1 MTINI
6 SIQDVVDNLH
16 PKITVLGVGGSGG
29 NAVNNMINANLEGVD
44 FLIANTDAQ
53 ALQISKCPNKIQLGL
68 NSTKGLGAGMRPDIG
83 KQAAEEAIQDL
94 SEKFDGSHMLF
105 IAAGM
110 GGGTGTGA
118 APVIAKL
125 AREKGI
131 LTVGVVTKPF
141 HFEGSQR
148 MKLADKGIE
157 ELQQYVDTLLTI
169 PNQNLFRIA
178 NEKTTFSD
186 AFKMADDVLYAGVR
200 GVTDLMVQPG
210 MINLDFSDIKTVM
223 SEMGKAMMGTGEA
236 SGEARAIAA
245 AEAAIANPLID
256 DVSLK
261 GAKGLIINIT
271 GGKDITLY
279 EVDEAANRIKQ
290 EVDEEANIIYGT
302 TCDERLE
309 GLVRVSIV
317 ATGIDANINKLA
329 KPIENFAPINI
340 NNEIYKNDNVETN
353 EQNNDQVNS
362 IASNYEDKLID
373 TTSEKD
379 KNFIEENI
387 NMDHV
392 NINEQKTE
400 DLDTELISE
409 NDHQD
414 VVENISIETN
424 DILEEKTNE
433 ILEEETNDILE
444 EDLKHDHALKDE
456 ENNTTNEASVRRLSL
471 FDTLTTESTET
482 PADNINLTEKTEP
495 ILSPS
500 EEVLDTSKS
509 EDLPIK
515 DELINE
521 FDAEEKHSID
531 ADNEFNHYASAV
543 KVENDWYYFDSNLEP
558 EYDRYSSDIYN
569 EILAGESARLSKLYP
584 KYKWVEIKEGMIYNS
599 NRNVFPAK
607 NGLLIQQ
614 IAPLNQPLPVITLDA
629 DLEQMLIKMA
639 RQSGEEGLVLDNE
652 LAQKLLTKIAETTQ
666 KLSNEGKTAAL
677 VVSPAIRRQFSAIVR
692 QHVEEMIVLAFT
704 ELPDNRK
711 INVVA
716 SIAG

>member
-6 SIQDVVDNLH
+6 SIQDVAQNLH

-53 ALQISKCPNKIQLGL
+53 ALQISSCPNKIQLGL

-83 KQAAEEAIQDL
+83 RQAAEEAIQDL
-94 SEKFDGSHMLF
+94 NEKFEGSHMLF

-148 MKLADKGIE
+148 MKLAEKGIE

-236 SGEARAIAA
+236 QGEGRAIAA

-302 TCDERLE
+302 TCDDRLE
-309 GLVRVSIV
+309 GVVRVSIV
-317 ATGIDANINKLA
+317 ATGIDAKNNILA

-340 NNEIYKNDNVETN
+340 NNDIYKQDIEKSESLTESNVLQDHVQDESNVDEEVNGISNEEIHNNLNTENIDLDDQTNINKIET
-353 EQNNDQVNS
+353 
-362 IASNYEDKLID
+362 ASL
-373 TTSEKD
+373 
-379 KNFIEENI
+379 EENI
-387 NMDHV
+387 DDIDDKV
-392 NINEQKTE
+392 FEQNEVTE
-400 DLDTELISE
+400 AADLIE
-409 NDHQD
+409 ND
-414 VVENISIETN
+414 NIADEVSSSSPQTEKSNET
-424 DILEEKTNE
+424 
-433 ILEEETNDILE
+433 
-444 EDLKHDHALKDE
+444 
-456 ENNTTNEASVRRLSL
+456 SVRRLSL
-471 FDTLTTESTET
+471 FDTLSTKNRSEDI
-482 PADNINLTEKTEP
+482 ASENEVLSKTEP
-495 ILSPS
+495 VFASS
-500 EEVLDTSKS
+500 EEKIEQNQS
-509 EDLPIK
+509 EDNNL
-515 DELINE
+515 
-521 FDAEEKHSID
+521 SID
-531 ADNEFNHYASAV
+531 EKEEF
-543 KVENDWYYFDSNLEP
+543 
-558 EYDRYSSDIYN
+558 
-569 EILAGESARLSKLYP
+569 
-584 KYKWVEIKEGMIYNS
+584 
-599 NRNVFPAK
+599 
-607 NGLLIQQ
+607 
-614 IAPLNQPLPVITLDA
+614 
-629 DLEQMLIKMA
+629 
-639 RQSGEEGLVLDNE
+639 SGEETESSEIDDEFNQETEEELLDIPTF
-652 LAQKLLTKIAETTQ
+652 L
-666 KLSNEGKTAAL
+666 
-677 VVSPAIRRQFSAIVR
+677 RRQA
-692 QHVEEMIVLAFT
+692 
-704 ELPDNRK
+704 N
-711 INVVA
+711 
-716 SIAG
+716 

>member
-6 SIQDVVDNLH
+6 SIQDVEQNLH

-29 NAVNNMINANLEGVD
+29 NAINNMINANLEGVD

-53 ALQISKCPNKIQLGL
+53 ALQISNCPNKIQLGL

-83 KQAAEEAIQDL
+83 RQAAEEAIQDL
-94 SEKFDGSHMLF
+94 SEKFEGSHMLF

-148 MKLADKGIE
+148 MKLAEKGIE

-236 SGEARAIAA
+236 EGEGRAIAA

-302 TCDERLE
+302 TCDDRLE
-309 GLVRVSIV
+309 GVVRVSIV
-317 ATGIDANINKLA
+317 ATGIDANNNIST

-340 NNEIYKNDNVETN
+340 NNDIYKQHLDNSESLTESTVSQEHSLQDGSILNEEIKGISNEEIINNQNSENNYLDEQTNINQIETASLEDN
-353 EQNNDQVNS
+353 IDDKVFEQNEVSEAIDQ
-362 IASNYEDKLID
+362 
-373 TTSEKD
+373 
-379 KNFIEENI
+379 IETDN
-387 NMDHV
+387 
-392 NINEQKTE
+392 
-400 DLDTELISE
+400 ISE
-409 NDHQD
+409 EVTNSSLH
-414 VVENISIETN
+414 IE
-424 DILEEKTNE
+424 KPNE
-433 ILEEETNDILE
+433 T
-444 EDLKHDHALKDE
+444 
-456 ENNTTNEASVRRLSL
+456 SVRRLSL
-471 FDTLTTESTET
+471 FDTLTTENKSEDIVSENEV
-482 PADNINLTEKTEP
+482 PLKTEP
-495 ILSPS
+495 VFASS
-500 EEVLDTSKS
+500 EEKIEENAS
-509 EDLPIK
+509 EDKNSEDNNLSI
-515 DELINE
+515 DEKEE
-521 FDAEEKHSID
+521 FSAEETESSQID
-531 ADNEFNHYASAV
+531 DEFNQ
-543 KVENDWYYFDSNLEP
+543 ETEEELL
-558 EYDRYSSDIYN
+558 DIPTF
-569 EILAGESARLSKLYP
+569 L
-584 KYKWVEIKEGMIYNS
+584 
-599 NRNVFPAK
+599 
-607 NGLLIQQ
+607 
-614 IAPLNQPLPVITLDA
+614 
-629 DLEQMLIKMA
+629 
-639 RQSGEEGLVLDNE
+639 
-652 LAQKLLTKIAETTQ
+652 
-666 KLSNEGKTAAL
+666 
-677 VVSPAIRRQFSAIVR
+677 RRQA
-692 QHVEEMIVLAFT
+692 
-704 ELPDNRK
+704 N
-711 INVVA
+711 
-716 SIAG
+716 

>member
-6 SIQDVVDNLH
+6 SIQDVVENLH

-83 KQAAEEAIQDL
+83 RQAAEEAIQDL

-317 ATGIDANINKLA
+317 ATGIDANINKIA

-340 NNEIYKNDNVETN
+340 NNEIYKNDVEETN
-353 EQNNDQVNS
+353 EKINDQINYLDNS
-362 IASNYEDKLID
+362 IANNYEDKSID
-373 TTSEKD
+373 TTSENV

-387 NMDHV
+387 NMDHG
-392 NINEQKTE
+392 NIDEQKT
-400 DLDTELISE
+400 DHLDTELISQKD
-409 NDHQD
+409 NQD
-414 VVENISIETN
+414 VAENISIESN
-424 DILEEKTNE
+424 DIP
-433 ILEEETNDILE
+433 D
-444 EDLKHDHALKDE
+444 EDLKHNHTLNDE
-456 ENNTTNEASVRRLSL
+456 ENITANEASVRRLSL
-471 FDTLTTESTET
+471 FDTLTTESIET
-482 PADNINLTEKTEP
+482 SVDNSNLTEKTEP
-495 ILSPS
+495 ILSQS

-531 ADNEFNHYASAV
+531 ADNEFNQ
-543 KVENDWYYFDSNLEP
+543 ETEEELL
-558 EYDRYSSDIYN
+558 DIPTF
-569 EILAGESARLSKLYP
+569 L
-584 KYKWVEIKEGMIYNS
+584 
-599 NRNVFPAK
+599 
-607 NGLLIQQ
+607 
-614 IAPLNQPLPVITLDA
+614 
-629 DLEQMLIKMA
+629 
-639 RQSGEEGLVLDNE
+639 
-652 LAQKLLTKIAETTQ
+652 
-666 KLSNEGKTAAL
+666 
-677 VVSPAIRRQFSAIVR
+677 RRQA
-692 QHVEEMIVLAFT
+692 
-704 ELPDNRK
+704 N
-711 INVVA
+711 
-716 SIAG
+716 

>member
-6 SIQDVVDNLH
+6 SLQDVAQNLH

-53 ALQISKCPNKIQLGL
+53 ALQISNCPNKIQLGL
-68 NSTKGLGAGMRPDIG
+68 NSTRGLGAGMRPDVG
-83 KQAAEEAIQDL
+83 KRAAEEAIQDL
-94 SEKFDGSHMLF
+94 GEKLEGSHMLF

-148 MKLADKGIE
+148 MKLAEKGIE

-236 SGEARAIAA
+236 SGEGRAIAA

-290 EVDEEANIIYGT
+290 EIDEEANIIYGT
-302 TCDERLE
+302 TCDDRLE

-317 ATGIDANINKLA
+317 ATGIDANTNIFSSQV
-329 KPIENFAPINI
+329 ENFAPINL
-340 NNEIYKNDNVETN
+340 NNEIYKTENIETN
-353 EQNNDQVNS
+353 SLDINSSLPTKSIDEKYTEGEPVNIGEDKHLNIESENIDTQELVSSELNENTSDHSLLTNNDQIETETKNEFLNS
-362 IASNYEDKLID
+362 EEQEDEIL
-373 TTSEKD
+373 
-379 KNFIEENI
+379 NENS
-387 NMDHV
+387 
-392 NINEQKTE
+392 
-400 DLDTELISE
+400 LDISE
-409 NDHQD
+409 ESDKSA
-414 VVENISIETN
+414 EP
-424 DILEEKTNE
+424 
-433 ILEEETNDILE
+433 
-444 EDLKHDHALKDE
+444 
-456 ENNTTNEASVRRLSL
+456 SVRRLSL
-471 FDTLTTESTET
+471 FDTLSSDNSDSTENNENVS
-482 PADNINLTEKTEP
+482 DKSEP
-495 ILSPS
+495 ILASNDEIQNNS
-500 EEVLDTSKS
+500 ENFDENINPNNS
-509 EDLPIK
+509 E
-515 DELINE
+515 
-521 FDAEEKHSID
+521 
-531 ADNEFNHYASAV
+531 NEFN
-543 KVENDWYYFDSNLEP
+543 P
-558 EYDRYSSDIYN
+558 EEGESN
-569 EILAGESARLSKLYP
+569 EIDE
-584 KYKWVEIKEGMIYNS
+584 EFNQETEEE
-599 NRNVFPAK
+599 
-607 NGLLIQQ
+607 LLDI
-614 IAPLNQPLPVITLDA
+614 PTFL
-629 DLEQMLIKMA
+629 
-639 RQSGEEGLVLDNE
+639 
-652 LAQKLLTKIAETTQ
+652 
-666 KLSNEGKTAAL
+666 
-677 VVSPAIRRQFSAIVR
+677 RRQA
-692 QHVEEMIVLAFT
+692 
-704 ELPDNRK
+704 N
-711 INVVA
+711 
-716 SIAG
+716 

>member
-6 SIQDVVDNLH
+6 SIQDVAQNLH

-53 ALQISKCPNKIQLGL
+53 ALQISSCPNKIQLGL

-83 KQAAEEAIQDL
+83 RQAAEEAIQDL
-94 SEKFDGSHMLF
+94 SEKFEGSHMLF

-118 APVIAKL
+118 APVIANL

-148 MKLADKGIE
+148 MKLAEKGIE

-236 SGEARAIAA
+236 QGEGRAIAA

-302 TCDERLE
+302 TCDDRLE
-309 GLVRVSIV
+309 GVVRVSIV
-317 ATGIDANINKLA
+317 ATGIDANNSISA
-329 KPIENFAPINI
+329 KPIESFAPINI
-340 NNEIYKNDNVETN
+340 NNDIYKQDIEKSELLSESATLQEN
-353 EQNNDQVNS
+353 
-362 IASNYEDKLID
+362 ASQ
-373 TTSEKD
+373 
-379 KNFIEENI
+379 EENI
-387 NMDHV
+387 LDEEINEITNEGMLNNQNPD
-392 NINEQKTE
+392 NINEDEQTNINQ
-400 DLDTELISE
+400 LDTS
-409 NDHQD
+409 
-414 VVENISIETN
+414 
-424 DILEEKTNE
+424 ILEENIDDKAFVQNDVT
-433 ILEEETNDILE
+433 ETLDKIETDNISGEVSSSSMDI
-444 EDLKHDHALKDE
+444 DK
-456 ENNTTNEASVRRLSL
+456 TNEASVRRLSL
-471 FDTLTTESTET
+471 FDTLSTENKSEDT
-482 PADNINLTEKTEP
+482 AVENDIITKTEP
-495 ILSPS
+495 VFASS
-500 EEVLDTSKS
+500 EEKIEENDSKDNNS
-509 EDLPIK
+509 EDDNLSIVK
-515 DELINE
+515 KEE
-521 FDAEEKHSID
+521 FSAEESENSEID
-531 ADNEFNHYASAV
+531 DEFNQ
-543 KVENDWYYFDSNLEP
+543 ETEEELL
-558 EYDRYSSDIYN
+558 DIPTF
-569 EILAGESARLSKLYP
+569 L
-584 KYKWVEIKEGMIYNS
+584 
-599 NRNVFPAK
+599 
-607 NGLLIQQ
+607 
-614 IAPLNQPLPVITLDA
+614 
-629 DLEQMLIKMA
+629 
-639 RQSGEEGLVLDNE
+639 
-652 LAQKLLTKIAETTQ
+652 
-666 KLSNEGKTAAL
+666 
-677 VVSPAIRRQFSAIVR
+677 RRQA
-692 QHVEEMIVLAFT
+692 
-704 ELPDNRK
+704 N
-711 INVVA
+711 
-716 SIAG
+716 

>member
-6 SIQDVVDNLH
+6 SLQDVEQNLH

-29 NAVNNMINANLEGVD
+29 NAVNNMIDANLEGVD

-53 ALQISKCPNKIQLGL
+53 ALQISKCKNKIQLGL

-94 SEKFDGSHMLF
+94 TEKFDGSHMLF

-148 MKLADKGIE
+148 MKLAEKGIE

-236 SGEARAIAA
+236 SGEGRAIAA

-290 EVDEEANIIYGT
+290 EIDEEANIIYGT

-309 GLVRVSIV
+309 GFVRVSIV
-317 ATGIDANINKLA
+317 ATGIDANSNISA
-329 KPIENFAPINI
+329 KPIVNYAPINI
-340 NNEIYKNDNVETN
+340 NNEIYKS
-353 EQNNDQVNS
+353 NNNLDS
-362 IASNYEDKLID
+362 SPLSID
-373 TTSEKD
+373 TSLDQDNKLEDGTYSEKSTLSID
-379 KNFIEENI
+379 DNPISKNIYEEENHI
-387 NMDHV
+387 LNPNENNEDVTILSENTFEPEIV
-392 NINEQKTE
+392 NEDMVEEPSKSDELTE
-400 DLDTELISE
+400 DDKGINT
-409 NDHQD
+409 
-414 VVENISIETN
+414 
-424 DILEEKTNE
+424 DIALEEAK
-433 ILEEETNDILE
+433 
-444 EDLKHDHALKDE
+444 
-456 ENNTTNEASVRRLSL
+456 NTIEPSVRKLSL
-471 FDTLTTESTET
+471 FDTLSSENTDSKLETNPDLTKSEPVLESDNQIMDNKAFSTE
-482 PADNINLTEKTEP
+482 NQ
-495 ILSPS
+495 
-500 EEVLDTSKS
+500 SKENS
-509 EDLPIK
+509 ED
-515 DELINE
+515 
-521 FDAEEKHSID
+521 
-531 ADNEFNHYASAV
+531 EFNPE
-543 KVENDWYYFDSNLEP
+543 END
-558 EYDRYSSDIYN
+558 SSQLDDDFNQETEEELLDIPTF
-569 EILAGESARLSKLYP
+569 L
-584 KYKWVEIKEGMIYNS
+584 
-599 NRNVFPAK
+599 
-607 NGLLIQQ
+607 
-614 IAPLNQPLPVITLDA
+614 
-629 DLEQMLIKMA
+629 
-639 RQSGEEGLVLDNE
+639 
-652 LAQKLLTKIAETTQ
+652 
-666 KLSNEGKTAAL
+666 
-677 VVSPAIRRQFSAIVR
+677 RRQA
-692 QHVEEMIVLAFT
+692 
-704 ELPDNRK
+704 N
-711 INVVA
+711 
-716 SIAG
+716 

>member
-6 SIQDVVDNLH
+6 SIQDVEQNLH

-53 ALQISKCPNKIQLGL
+53 ALQISSCPNKIQLGL

-83 KQAAEEAIQDL
+83 RQAAEEAIQDL
-94 SEKFDGSHMLF
+94 NEKFEGSHMLF

-148 MKLADKGIE
+148 MKLAEKGIE

-236 SGEARAIAA
+236 QGEGRAIAA

-302 TCDERLE
+302 TCDDRLE
-309 GLVRVSIV
+309 GVVRVSIV
-317 ATGIDANINKLA
+317 ATGIDAKNNILA

-340 NNEIYKNDNVETN
+340 NNDIYKQDIEKSESLTESNVLQDHLQDGSNLNEEVNGISNEEIHNNLNSEKIDLDDQTNINQIETASLDENIDDIDDKVFEQNEVTEAADLIENDNISDEVSSSSPQIEKSNET
-353 EQNNDQVNS
+353 
-362 IASNYEDKLID
+362 
-373 TTSEKD
+373 
-379 KNFIEENI
+379 
-387 NMDHV
+387 
-392 NINEQKTE
+392 
-400 DLDTELISE
+400 
-409 NDHQD
+409 
-414 VVENISIETN
+414 
-424 DILEEKTNE
+424 
-433 ILEEETNDILE
+433 
-444 EDLKHDHALKDE
+444 
-456 ENNTTNEASVRRLSL
+456 SVRRLSL
-471 FDTLTTESTET
+471 FDTLSTKNQSEDI
-482 PADNINLTEKTEP
+482 ASENEVLSKTEP
-495 ILSPS
+495 VFASS
-500 EEVLDTSKS
+500 EEKIEQNQS
-509 EDLPIK
+509 ED
-515 DELINE
+515 NNS
-521 FDAEEKHSID
+521 SID
-531 ADNEFNHYASAV
+531 EKEEF
-543 KVENDWYYFDSNLEP
+543 
-558 EYDRYSSDIYN
+558 
-569 EILAGESARLSKLYP
+569 
-584 KYKWVEIKEGMIYNS
+584 
-599 NRNVFPAK
+599 
-607 NGLLIQQ
+607 
-614 IAPLNQPLPVITLDA
+614 
-629 DLEQMLIKMA
+629 
-639 RQSGEEGLVLDNE
+639 SGEETESSEIDDEFNQETEEELLDIPTF
-652 LAQKLLTKIAETTQ
+652 L
-666 KLSNEGKTAAL
+666 
-677 VVSPAIRRQFSAIVR
+677 RRQA
-692 QHVEEMIVLAFT
+692 
-704 ELPDNRK
+704 N
-711 INVVA
+711 
-716 SIAG
+716 

>member
-6 SIQDVVDNLH
+6 SLQDVEQNLH

-53 ALQISKCPNKIQLGL
+53 ALQISSCPNKIQLGL

-83 KQAAEEAIQDL
+83 RQAAEEAIQDL

-148 MKLADKGIE
+148 MKLAEKGIE

-236 SGEARAIAA
+236 QGEGRAIAA

-302 TCDERLE
+302 TCDDRLE
-309 GLVRVSIV
+309 GVVRVSIV
-317 ATGIDANINKLA
+317 ATGIDVKNNIST
-329 KPIENFAPINI
+329 KPIESFAPINI
-340 NNEIYKNDNVETN
+340 NNDIYKQDIEKSELLSESTILQENASQDGKILDEEINNIANEGMLNNQSSDNIHVEEQTN
-353 EQNNDQVNS
+353 INQIE
-362 IASNYEDKLID
+362 
-373 TTSEKD
+373 TSSL
-379 KNFIEENI
+379 EENI
-387 NMDHV
+387 DDKV
-392 NINEQKTE
+392 FIENEVTE
-400 DLDTELISE
+400 TLDQIET
-409 NDHQD
+409 D
-414 VVENISIETN
+414 NISMEESTSSM
-424 DILEEKTNE
+424 DIDKP
-433 ILEEETNDILE
+433 
-444 EDLKHDHALKDE
+444 
-456 ENNTTNEASVRRLSL
+456 NEASVRRLSL
-471 FDTLTTESTET
+471 FDTLSTENKSEDIAVENDIIT
-482 PADNINLTEKTEP
+482 KTEP
-495 ILSPS
+495 VFAAS
-500 EEVLDTSKS
+500 EEKIEENHS
-509 EDLPIK
+509 EDNNSEDDNLSIVEK
-515 DELINE
+515 EE
-521 FDAEEKHSID
+521 FSAEESETSEID
-531 ADNEFNHYASAV
+531 DEFNQ
-543 KVENDWYYFDSNLEP
+543 ETEEELL
-558 EYDRYSSDIYN
+558 DIPTF
-569 EILAGESARLSKLYP
+569 L
-584 KYKWVEIKEGMIYNS
+584 
-599 NRNVFPAK
+599 
-607 NGLLIQQ
+607 
-614 IAPLNQPLPVITLDA
+614 
-629 DLEQMLIKMA
+629 
-639 RQSGEEGLVLDNE
+639 
-652 LAQKLLTKIAETTQ
+652 
-666 KLSNEGKTAAL
+666 
-677 VVSPAIRRQFSAIVR
+677 RRQA
-692 QHVEEMIVLAFT
+692 
-704 ELPDNRK
+704 N
-711 INVVA
+711 
-716 SIAG
+716 